1 MSTIYIIEVEG
12 GFLIEAEYGYSYGIA
27 DTKAEAI
34 ASAKALVELGHANQ
48 YCIEE

>member
-12 GFLIEAEYGYSYGIA
+12 GFLIEAEHGYSYGIA